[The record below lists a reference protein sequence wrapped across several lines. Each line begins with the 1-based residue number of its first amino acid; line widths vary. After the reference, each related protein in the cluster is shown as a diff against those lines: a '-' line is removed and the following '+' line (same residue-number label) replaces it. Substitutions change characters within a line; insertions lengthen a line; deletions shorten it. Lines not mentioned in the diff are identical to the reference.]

1 MRDFFE
7 YRQGTGFL
15 YGMGPLSKIILLVLF
30 WVIVLYS
37 SLIPLS
43 GLALSISLAALY
55 SGLGDRLR
63 KQTRFFILY
72 MFPFILLFQ
81 LFFHQSFTV
90 EGTPSLFFFNPVF
103 SLEGFVAGLEVGL
116 RVYCLLSTS
125 ILFIASTNPLDLV
138 SQVSGFTLL
147 GLRVPD
153 SVLFFIVFLNRST
166 ALIYSDLEQIME
178 AQKARGFSLRE
189 ASLRG
194 KITGYAALLIPLF
207 TISLERAINQAISLE
222 LKGFGFRR
230 REDFNAESKKIKP

>member
-15 YGMGPLSKIILLVLF
+15 YGMDPLSKIILLVLL

-37 SLIPLS
+37 SLLPL
-43 GLALSISLAALY
+43 LFFTLSISFIAFY

-81 LFFHQSFTV
+81 LFFHQSFTG
-90 EGTPSLFFFNPVF
+90 EGNMSLFFFNPSF

-116 RVYCLLSTS
+116 RIYCLLSTS
-125 ILFIASTNPLDLV
+125 ILFIASTNPLELV
-138 SQVSGFTLL
+138 SRVSGFGLL

-189 ASLRG
+189 ASFRD

-207 TISLERAINQAISLE
+207 TISLERAVNQAIALE
-222 LKGFGFRR
+222 LKGFGSRLR
-230 REDFNAESKKIKP
+230 DGKYKD

>member
-15 YGMGPLSKIILLVLF
+15 YKINPLSKIILLILLWAF
-30 WVIVLYS
+30 VLYS
-37 SLIPLS
+37 SLTPLMV
-43 GLALSISLAALY
+43 LAASISLTALY

-90 EGTPSLFFFNPVF
+90 EDNPSLFFFNLSP
-103 SLEGFVAGLEVGL
+103 SAEGFFVGLLVGL
-116 RVYCLLSTS
+116 RIYCLLSS
-125 ILFIASTNPLDLV
+125 SLLFIASTNPLDLV

-166 ALIYSDLEQIME
+166 ALIYSDLEQIMQ

-189 ASLRG
+189 ASFRD

-222 LKGFGFRR
+222 LKGFGSRKKG
-230 REDFNAESKKIKP
+230 DFKAESKKFKP